1 MSWHFLE
8 RWLEKTNEHS
18 TLVGKIWITLL
29 IVCRMVIVPSVGMYE
44 LEISILFT
52 SLKKRFNHVLFHC
65 IYC

>member
-1 MSWHFLE
+1 
-8 RWLEKTNEHS
+8 
-18 TLVGKIWITLL
+18 
-29 IVCRMVIVPSVGMYE
+29 MVIVSSVGMYE